1 MGQGVPGGSAAVLM
15 GQSVTG
21 GSASVDGSGCAWRV
35 SIC

>member
-1 MGQGVPGGSAAVLM
+1 MGQSVTGGSAAVLM

-35 SIC
+35 SSC